1 MAVEETEFTQVFRGY
16 DKDEVDKSITG
27 LRRDI
32 INANNQLA
40 EQSKESKR
48 LHAASRS

>member
-16 DKDEVDKSITG
+16 DKDEVDKSING

-32 INANNQLA
+32 ITANNQLA
-40 EQSKESKR
+40 EQSKDKKR
-48 LHAASRS
+48 LLARID